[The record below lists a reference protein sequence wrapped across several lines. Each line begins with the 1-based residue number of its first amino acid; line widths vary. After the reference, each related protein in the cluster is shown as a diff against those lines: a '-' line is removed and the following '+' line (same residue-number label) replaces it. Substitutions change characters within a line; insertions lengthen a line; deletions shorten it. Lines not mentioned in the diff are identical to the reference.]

1 MNKDN
6 DEKRKVCS
14 TIFSQKGEIECHDER
29 IEPWFISH
37 YFDSLVH
44 LIWYRRVR
52 HDNHHNFF
60 EAFNKYF
67 PLPVESSPMEYSTT
81 FSQSQ

>member
-14 TIFSQKGEIECHDER
+14 TIFLQKGEIECHDER
-29 IEPWFISH
+29 TEPWFISH
-37 YFDSLVH
+37 YFDSLSSSH
-44 LIWYRRVR
+44 LVQESTPC

-67 PLPVESSPMEYSTT
+67 LSLS
-81 FSQSQ
+81 